1 MLIACYFERGNAG
14 NQCRVLLAMRTK
26 KSMTGTS
33 TKTPTTVARVAP
45 ESKPKREIAT
55 ATANSKK
62 FEAPIIPA
70 GAATSC
76 GKCHEPLISGHPV
89 NVTDQNFS
97 RFLEKNDLPL
107 IVDFW
112 ANWCGPCKNFAPVFS
127 QVASEMSTQ
136 ITFAKLD
143 TESQQYTASRYQI
156 RSIPTLM
163 LFHHG
168 REIARLSG
176 ALPKPQFT
184 QWLKQQL
191 ASIQ

>member
-1 MLIACYFERGNAG
+1 MTAQTLQLVCPHCSALN
-14 NQCRVLLAMRTK
+14 RV
-26 KSMTGTS
+26 
-33 TKTPTTVARVAP
+33 
-45 ESKPKREIAT
+45 
-55 ATANSKK
+55 
-62 FEAPIIPA
+62 PA
-70 GAATSC
+70 QKLGDHPSC
-76 GKCHEPLISGHPV
+76 GKCHDPLISGHPV

-136 ITFAKLD
+136 VTFGKLD
-143 TESQQYTASRYQI
+143 TEAQQYTASRYQI